1 MAKDPATIERIQY
14 RSGEITLIGTAHI
27 SELSAEQVESEIRAR
42 CPQAVCVE
50 LDEQRY
56 GAMQGKSQWDN
67 LHINKI
73 IRKRQGMLLL
83 ASFVLSIYQRRLAKK
98 LGVESGVEI
107 IRAIS
112 VAREL
117 GVPVSLVDRRLQV
130 TLRRAWRYS
139 GLWSKMKLVGVL
151 MGSLFQMNEASSEE
165 IEELK
170 NSNLMEQMFSELAEF
185 LPQVKRILIDER
197 DEYLA
202 TMMYAQAVKTPD
214 VVGIIGAGH
223 LRGVARRLRE
233 LVAEENQETIAAA
246 TAATVVDAAASVI
259 DAGGTD
265 SAEKSEA
272 GGADTP
278 PAPIIPVAATAEQA
292 EALRKLEYI
301 PPVGKFSRSIKYI
314 IPAAVGG
321 LILSGFFFGG
331 LERGR
336 EVLLYWIICN
346 GILAA
351 LGSIIALAHPLTIIG
366 SALAAPITSLNPTIG
381 AGVVAAII
389 EGTVRKPRAIDVERL
404 PKDIT
409 SLGSMYRNRI
419 TKLLLVFFLC
429 SIGSAIGTFVALP
442 LLIP

>member
-27 SELSAEQVESEIRAR
+27 SELSAEQVEGEIRAR

-233 LVAEENQETIAAA
+233 LVAEESQETIAAA
-246 TAATVVDAAASVI
+246 AVVDAGASVA
-259 DAGGTD
+259 DAGGAD
-265 SAEKSEA
+265 DGADDGANGAEKSEA
-272 GGADTP
+272 GGTDTPP
-278 PAPIIPVAATAEQA
+278 PAPIIPVAATAQQA

-321 LILSGFFFGG
+321 LILSGFFFGD
-331 LERGR
+331 
-336 EVLLYWIICN
+336 W
-346 GILAA
+346 
-351 LGSIIALAHPLTIIG
+351 S
-366 SALAAPITSLNPTIG
+366 G
-381 AGVVAAII
+381 AG
-389 EGTVRKPRAIDVERL
+389 RC
-404 PKDIT
+404 
-409 SLGSMYRNRI
+409 
-419 TKLLLVFFLC
+419 C
-429 SIGSAIGTFVALP
+429 SIGLSATVSWRP
-442 LLIP
+442 LGRLSPWHIL